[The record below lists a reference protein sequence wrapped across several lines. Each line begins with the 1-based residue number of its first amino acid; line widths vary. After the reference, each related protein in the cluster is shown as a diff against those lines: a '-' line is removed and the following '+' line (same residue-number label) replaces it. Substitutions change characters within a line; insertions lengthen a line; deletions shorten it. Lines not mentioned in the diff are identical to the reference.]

1 MTRRYDRPAMRP
13 EDHYATFSPDG
24 GLHPY
29 YEAMLPPS
37 LEEFG
42 LDLSPDPEDWDLDD
56 APWAPC
62 RPTYGVTAGMG
73 ATEVHDIEDHR
84 PAGKQER
91 DEYAL
96 AWEREQRNDE
106 DRAVALSW
114 EPDAYQYLLR
124 SKPLVLCSLC
134 RQVVKRRQFGQHYL
148 MCREDVA

>member
-1 MTRRYDRPAMRP
+1 MRP

-62 RPTYGVTAGMG
+62 RPTYGRTVDL
-73 ATEVHDIEDHR
+73 EVHDMEHR
-84 PAGKQER
+84 PLGKVER
-91 DEYAL
+91 DEYAR
-96 AWEREQRNDE
+96 AWERERDQLEERE
-106 DRAVALSW
+106 AALAW

-124 SKPLVLCSLC
+124 SKPLVLCPLC
-134 RQVVKRRQFGQHYL
+134 QQVVKRRQFGQHYL